1 MPALGKSDLANEIKC
16 ALCGTTLTSFKYRPM
31 AQWDISGLLCSQCY
45 DKRLL
50 EHYIQP
56 DRREVTKK

>member
-1 MPALGKSDLANEIKC
+1 MANETNC
-16 ALCGTTLTSFKYRPM
+16 ALCGTALTSFRYRPM
-31 AQWDISGLLCSQCY
+31 PQWNISGVLCSQCY

-56 DRREVTKK
+56 DRRSITKK